1 MLPREIDLHTHTTAS
16 DGSDEPAEVV
26 RKAAQLGLQAIAV
39 TDHDTVTGIP
49 EAQAEGE
56 RLGVE
61 VIPGIE
67 VSADYKGNRAH
78 ILGLFIDLAAESLRP
93 VLDWADNQRLLRNG
107 RIIEALAADGFDI
120 SLAELLEEYPA
131 SMLGR
136 PHIAEH
142 LMRKGY
148 VSSVQEGFARYLD
161 KGRPYYRARQR
172 ISLPDAARCIGA
184 AGGIAIVAH
193 PLQYGYDE
201 EEVIR
206 YIRTALDA
214 GCTGFEAY
222 YSEHSPAQQQWLLEL
237 STRLGVPV
245 SGGSDYHGTRK
256 PDIRLGSGMNDGLAV
271 PRTVL
276 DTLRSVVPAK

>member
-49 EAQAEGE
+49 EALAEGE

-67 VSADYKGNRAH
+67 VSADYRGNRAH
-78 ILGLFIDLAAESLRP
+78 ILGLFIDPYAESLRP

-107 RIIEALAADGFDI
+107 RIVEALAADGFDI
-120 SLAELLEEYPA
+120 SMAALLEEYPA

-142 LMRKGY
+142 LMNKGY
-148 VSSVQEGFARYLD
+148 VSSVQEGFERYLD
-161 KGRPYYRARQR
+161 KGRPYYRARER
-172 ISLPDAARCIGA
+172 ISLQEAARCIGA
-184 AGGIAIVAH
+184 AGGIAIIAH
-193 PLQYGYDE
+193 PLQYRYDDE
-201 EEVIR
+201 EVLR

-214 GCTGFEAY
+214 GCTGFEAF
-222 YSEHSPAQQQWLLEL
+222 YSEHSPDQQQRLLEL
-237 STRLGVPV
+237 AERLDVPV

-256 PDIRLGSGMNDGLAV
+256 PAIRLGSGISDGLAIPRRVLEVLRTKV
-271 PRTVL
+271 PE
-276 DTLRSVVPAK
+276 K